1 MSIADEAFV
10 LKAKI
15 LEHMARKRKW
25 QHSHTAIENLEKGFP
40 KHLRGNV
47 KELVNELIKEGFILP
62 KRTNYG
68 VQVSLN
74 FEKKEE
80 IYRYIAKLNNV

>member
-1 MSIADEAFV
+1 MNIANDIV

-15 LEHMARKRKW
+15 LEHLARQRKW

-40 KHLRGNV
+40 KHLRGRIKDIV
-47 KELVNELIKEGFILP
+47 HELIKEGLILL
-62 KRTNYG
+62 KHTNYG

-80 IYRYIAKLNNV
+80 IYRHIERLNSG